1 MINESDFYKMLPKK
15 YCINTIFVHQCF
27 MSLFNGILNWVGDV
41 LYPRFKYKVITTYDK
56 AIEVFTKK
64 MQNKDGMTQAPFLPA
79 LTLDPMLDFSNEERA
94 GRFLW
99 MFKNL
104 DSSSRMWNKI
114 KLTDQGVSITPMF
127 TRYQGTVELT
137 CWMTSIYDLIDF
149 RTTLIQYC
157 GGYQRWIRPELF
169 TTHLILPK
177 PLIES
182 SGPDGKI
189 NWDGINPEII
199 TLTTT
204 DTQEYALP
212 FHLDAIW
219 RLDSFSDATNKMGG
233 DQIAEYKC
241 TANLTWECNIP
252 TFIRVENY
260 QYPIEEISMNV
271 GLTPTQAKYPRKMS
285 FPMYSKLNLYREIV
299 PFSKIMPIYN
309 IVNNDAIP
317 LIKLQDDM
325 CYSYPEKYQVWDH
338 YVIGK
343 ILDIEKLKCE
353 DDIDNINSIL
363 IIDKYNEEYLPYI
376 RKCRGLISFEDK
388 TNSFDLMNLVK
399 NYNISLMCDIK
410 DQKLRNAIRSL
421 HNRTITFDVLGK
433 VIYDGAQVIKC
444 YHWYDDFSKFVFN
457 HNIIKMIKQFKLEQS
472 LRKDGSYDLPFGE
485 ININQKITEKKNI
498 ICEQFTG
505 VKDQYIYELENIIN
519 SNCRDNIVVKIN
531 DKVIEKTRKI
541 NNLELDN
548 YVITGFKIIF
558 DKDCI
563 HINDGDIISLY
574 MDTDCVQT
582 LIQMICDYK
591 ITREDEQKYYVEKKF
606 LEVDISNCRK
616 VDPGT
621 IQCISYNGLMNQ
633 DIDFIVDHDKKIIT
647 FKIEP
652 HRDCYIQIYGTL
664 V

>member
-1 MINESDFYKMLPKK
+1 MIDESDFYKMLPKK
-15 YCINTIFVHQCF
+15 YCINTVFVHQCF

-64 MQNKDGMTQAPFLPA
+64 MQNKDGMTQSPFLPA

-127 TRYQGTVELT
+127 TRYQGTIELT

-182 SGPDGKI
+182 SGPEGRI

-204 DTQEYALP
+204 NTQEYALP
-212 FHLDAIW
+212 FRLDAIW

-241 TANLTWECNIP
+241 TANMTWECNIP
-252 TFIRVENY
+252 TFIRIENY
-260 QYPIEEISMNV
+260 QYPIETISMNV

-285 FPMYSKLNLYREIV
+285 FPMYSRLDLYREIV

-325 CYSYPEKYQVWDH
+325 CYSYPEKYQFWDH

-353 DDIDNINSIL
+353 DDIEDINTVL

-399 NYNISLMCDIK
+399 NYHISLMCDIK

-433 VIYDGAQVIKC
+433 IIYDGVQVIKC
-444 YHWYDDFSKFVFN
+444 YHWYDDFNKFVFN

-472 LRKDGSYDLPFGE
+472 LKKNGAYDLPFGE
-485 ININQKITEKKNI
+485 INVNQKITEKKNI

-505 VKDQYIYELENIIN
+505 IKDQYIYELENIIN
-519 SNCRDNIVVKIN
+519 SNCRNNIVVKIN
-531 DKVIEKTRKI
+531 GKVIEKTRTI

-548 YVITGFKIIF
+548 YAITGFKIIF

-574 MDTDCVQT
+574 RDSDCVQT

-591 ITREDEQKYYVEKKF
+591 ITKEDEQKYYVEKKF
-606 LEVDISNCRK
+606 LKVDISNCRK